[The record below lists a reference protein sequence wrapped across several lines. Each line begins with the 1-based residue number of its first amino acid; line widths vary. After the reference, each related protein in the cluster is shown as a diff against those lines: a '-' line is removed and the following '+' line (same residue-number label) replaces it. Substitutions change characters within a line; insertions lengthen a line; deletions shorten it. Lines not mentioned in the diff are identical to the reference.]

1 MIDSESQFVNFW
13 QRLFQNELSQV
24 QGPESSSGVS
34 EEGGKSGAAS
44 NKDWPDMSVEDDSN
58 DLIKFKTQLG
68 VINKLK
74 VTVLI
79 A

>member
-1 MIDSESQFVNFW
+1 
-13 QRLFQNELSQV
+13 
-24 QGPESSSGVS
+24 
-34 EEGGKSGAAS
+34 
-44 NKDWPDMSVEDDSN
+44 MSVEDESN

-79 A
+79 AQNLKEDEVLDINQFRKVKKLRDKMPCNLIIGTFDDGEDR

>member
-1 MIDSESQFVNFW
+1 MV
-13 QRLFQNELSQV
+13 
-24 QGPESSSGVS
+24 G
-34 EEGGKSGAAS
+34 EE
-44 NKDWPDMSVEDDSN
+44 SN

-74 VTVLI
+74 LTILI